1 MFADNKAVW
10 TRVVF
15 TVLMTGIL
23 AVSLTPP
30 VSAAQ
35 SKGDIKAAQQTL
47 LDKGYNPG
55 QIDGKV
61 GPQTRQAIG
70 QYQKAENL
78 PVTEHLD
85 AATAGKLGVEP
96 ESVGGTFKSAGKDV
110 GEGGEQLGK
119 DVKKGK
125 VGTAGKDLGQAIGSG
140 AKKVGV
146 GVKKA
151 VTP

>member
-1 MFADNKAVW
+1 MFADNKTVW

-15 TVLMTGIL
+15 TFLMTGIL
-23 AVSLTPP
+23 AVSLTPL

-35 SKGDIKAAQQTL
+35 SKGDIKVAQQTL

-85 AATAGKLGVEP
+85 AETAGKLGVEP
-96 ESVGGTFKSAGKDV
+96 ESVGGTFKAAGKDV
-110 GEGGEQLGK
+110 GEGGEQFGSE
-119 DVKKGK
+119 VKKGK
-125 VGTAGKDLGQAIGSG
+125 PVAAGKDLGQAVGSG

>member
-1 MFADNKAVW
+1 MFANSKAVW
-10 TRVVF
+10 TKVVF
-15 TVLMTGIL
+15 SVLMTGIL
-23 AVSLTPP
+23 AVSLTPLA
-30 VSAAQ
+30 SAAQ
-35 SKGDIKAAQQTL
+35 SKGGIKAAQQAL

-55 QIDGKV
+55 QVDGKV

-78 PVTEHLD
+78 PVTQHLD
-85 AATAGKLGVEP
+85 TATAGKLGVEP
-96 ESVGGTFKSAGKDV
+96 ESVGGDFKTAGKDV

-125 VGTAGKDLGQAIGSG
+125 PITAGKDFGQAVGSG